1 MAEPTTAEIGT
12 ERLVWTS
19 PAQGRYYLSVS
30 PQLAAHGCAEVAG
43 DDPDPIPG
51 NNTTFEDTTV
61 ETQAD
66 WYVYLP
72 LIVRDRR

>member
-1 MAEPTTAEIGT
+1 
-12 ERLVWTS
+12 
-19 PAQGRYYLSVS
+19 
-30 PQLAAHGCAEVAG
+30 VAG
-43 DDPDPIPG
+43 DDLDPIPG

-72 LIVRDRR
+72 LIVRDCR

>member
-1 MAEPTTAEIGT
+1 MAEPTTAETGT
-12 ERLVWTS
+12 EQLVRTL

-30 PQLAAHGCAEVAG
+30 LQLAAYRCADVAG
-43 DDPDPIPG
+43 DDLDPIPG

-72 LIVRDRR
+72 LIVRDCR